1 MVAMANHYFQ
11 MKQFT
16 VWQQHCAMKVTTDA
30 CLLGAWAAE
39 IIVDGGQ
46 MTDDSQKHPLVT
58 TINNVTQSQTLAIE
72 SRPTANDQRSST
84 NDPRST
90 THGHPSTDNRQLST
104 ILGHR
109 PTHHNNPS
117 TDNRHPSSILD
128 IGTGT
133 GLLSLMLAQ
142 KTAQPID
149 AVEIDP
155 AAAAE
160 AEQNIQAS
168 PWGDRIRVIKGDITQ
183 LELAQTYHTIISNP
197 PFFENQLRS
206 PDVGRQQALHAS
218 ELSLVALFTAMVR
231 WLHPQGSLFLLL
243 PAYRRDEMMTLAKQH
258 GLHLQTITW
267 VKQTPR
273 HEPFRMMVQLGFT
286 PAGLQENTLT
296 IKETDQQYS
305 EAFTALLKDYYLHL

>member
-30 CLLGAWAAE
+30 CLLGAWVAMT
-39 IIVDGGQ
+39 VDRESITEESPTTNNITSSAIGQ
-46 MTDDSQKHPLVT
+46 RSTVNDARSSVNGQ
-58 TINNVTQSQTLAIE
+58 
-72 SRPTANDQRSST
+72 RPTV
-84 NDPRST
+84 
-90 THGHPSTDNRQLST
+90 NRQ
-104 ILGHR
+104 
-109 PTHHNNPS
+109 
-117 TDNRHPSSILD
+117 PSSILD

-155 AAAAE
+155 AAAAQ
-160 AEQNIQAS
+160 AVQNIQAS
-168 PWGDRIRVIKGDITQ
+168 PWGDRIQVIKGDITQ
-183 LELAQTYHTIISNP
+183 LELAQTYRTIISNP

-206 PDVGRQQALHAS
+206 PDAGRQQALHAS
-218 ELSLVALFTAMVR
+218 ELSLAALFTAMVR

-243 PAYRRDEMMTLAKQH
+243 PAYRHDEMMTLATQH